1 MEKITNIT
9 ELNAAILL
17 LENKQYEEELLLK
30 EQFKITYE
38 SLKPLN
44 FIRST
49 FKELVTAPDFKEDL
63 LNTSISLAV
72 GYFSKKLAVGS
83 TNNPFKQIL
92 GNFLQMG
99 VTSIVSKNSDNIR
112 TKFMDIVSILFQ
124 KKEKEL
130 YK

>member
-17 LENKQYEEELLLK
+17 LENRQYEEELLLK

-63 LNTSISLAV
+63 LNTSISLAA
-72 GYFSKKLAVGS
+72 GYFSKKLAIGS

-92 GNFLQMG
+92 GSFLQMG
-99 VTSIVSKNSDNIR
+99 VTSIVSKNSDDIR
-112 TKFMDIVSILFQ
+112 TKFMDVVSILFQ
-124 KKEKEL
+124 KKENEL

>member
-1 MEKITNIT
+1 MEKITNTI

-17 LENKQYEEELLLK
+17 LENKQTEEGFLLK

-38 SLKPLN
+38 GLKPANL
-44 FIRST
+44 IRST

-63 LNTSISLAV
+63 LNTSISLAA
-72 GYFSKKLAVGS
+72 GYFSKKLAIGS

-92 GNFLQMG
+92 GSFLQMG
-99 VTSIVSKNSDNIR
+99 VTSIVSKNSDDIR
-112 TKFMDIVSILFQ
+112 TKFMDIVSIIFQ
-124 KKEKEL
+124 KKEKEP

>member
-92 GNFLQMG
+92 GSFLQMG
-99 VTSIVSKNSDNIR
+99 VTSIVSKNSD
-112 TKFMDIVSILFQ
+112 DIKSGIQKLITLLFS
-124 KKEKEL
+124 KKEKQP
-130 YK
+130 YQ

>member
-63 LNTSISLAV
+63 FNTSISLAV

-92 GNFLQMG
+92 GSFLQMG